1 MASPA
6 LTLAATHQLYLVSF
20 LSWFIYYKNVLF
32 LDEELPS
39 IFTDVRNARILPW
52 IKKHAKSAT
61 SCGKDQ
67 NDHDPQMEF
76 RNFPDERQEEAG
88 VDEKA
93 RLGQLVS
100 IIYLT
105 DLDLED
111 RGRTK
116 AGFSSVFHFEK
127 LYGGL
132 LAPV

>member
-52 IKKHAKSAT
+52 IKKHARPAT

-100 IIYLT
+100 IISLT
-105 DLDLED
+105 DRDLEE
-111 RGRTK
+111 RGQAK
-116 AGFSSVFHFEK
+116 AGFSSVFHVEDCS
-127 LYGGL
+127 G
-132 LAPV
+132 